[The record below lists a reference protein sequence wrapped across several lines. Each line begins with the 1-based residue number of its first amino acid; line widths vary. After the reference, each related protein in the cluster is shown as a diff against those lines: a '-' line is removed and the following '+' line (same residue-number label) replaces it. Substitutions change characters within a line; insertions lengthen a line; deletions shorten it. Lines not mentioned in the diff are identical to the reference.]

1 MRKGYALTSLSRVP
15 IVGARADNLVLA
27 LSRHTVYPTLYPDR
41 AEPACRYFLTL
52 CPQFFSE
59 A

>member
-1 MRKGYALTSLSRVP
+1 MRKGYALTPLSRAP